1 MAQLSL
7 ATSSVRIS
15 GYRLVQTV
23 QDLAYIYIP
32 EGQAHVEF
40 CASLNCVNVPSNM
53 YTQASPVETKL
64 QRTGTW
70 SATAWQIPC
79 LCYRPLVAFLH
90 HCLIALSLPQWK
102 IRTFYKKMSGFF
114 KYTLPVY
121 DCNSGKVCVFE
132 STCSIHVMHPSK
144 TSFDHANNSDKEDE
158 LLSSLLL
165 ASSFSNK
172 LSLGFKYSCHSSLA
186 KSPHSILFR

>member
-32 EGQAHVEF
+32 EGQTHVEF

-53 YTQASPVETKL
+53 YVYTSEPGWNQTPAH
-64 QRTGTW
+64 GTR

-79 LCYRPLVAFLH
+79 LCYRPLLSFPH

-102 IRTFYKKMSGFF
+102 IRTFYKKCRVF
-114 KYTLPVY
+114 LNI
-121 DCNSGKVCVFE
+121 CFE
-132 STCSIHVMHPSK
+132 STIVIRGKCVYSNPRVPSTLCILPRLHLITLIILIRK
-144 TSFDHANNSDKEDE
+144 TN
-158 LLSSLLL
+158 
-165 ASSFSNK
+165 
-172 LSLGFKYSCHSSLA
+172 Y
-186 KSPHSILFR
+186 

>member
-64 QRTGTW
+64 QRTGTR

-102 IRTFYKKMSGFF
+102 IRTFHKKCRVF
-114 KYTLPVY
+114 LNI
-121 DCNSGKVCVFE
+121 CFE
-132 STCSIHVMHPSK
+132 STIVIRRKCVYSNPRVPSTLCILPRLHLITLIILIRK
-144 TSFDHANNSDKEDE
+144 TN
-158 LLSSLLL
+158 
-165 ASSFSNK
+165 
-172 LSLGFKYSCHSSLA
+172 Y
-186 KSPHSILFR
+186 